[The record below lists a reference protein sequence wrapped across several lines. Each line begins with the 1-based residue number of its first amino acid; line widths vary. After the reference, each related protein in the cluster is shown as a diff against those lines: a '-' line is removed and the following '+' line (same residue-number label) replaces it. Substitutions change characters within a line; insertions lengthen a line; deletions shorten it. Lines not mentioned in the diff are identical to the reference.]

1 MIHHNLLRGRIHE
14 GPSRYRDHKAN
25 RPDSYGPLT
34 CSEEVV
40 FMKAGQQGPQLSA
53 RVFLNHDLVTDCACV
68 LKGMCT
74 FSTRWWALSV
84 FGVNRRLLAEYGH
97 ISLTLADAILLLPS
111 VHLQASSVS
120 FGVSDLR
127 VWQTHVAAN
136 TLSLSPLSL
145 CQSVYA
151 AGYVWIQVRP
161 RQSLI
166 GMNSCRFEVYFVL
179 VPIFLPGLQKSH

>member
-1 MIHHNLLRGRIHE
+1 
-14 GPSRYRDHKAN
+14 
-25 RPDSYGPLT
+25 
-34 CSEEVV
+34 
-40 FMKAGQQGPQLSA
+40 MKAGQQGPQLSA

-74 FSTRWWALSV
+74 FSTRVTSAFSLR
-84 FGVNRRLLAEYGH
+84 GRQAAEDGH

-120 FGVSDLR
+120 SGVSDLR
-127 VWQTHVAAN
+127 VWQTHVATN
-136 TLSLSPLSL
+136 TLSLSL
-145 CQSVYA
+145 CQSVFA
-151 AGYVWIQVRP
+151 AGYVCIRVRP

-179 VPIFLPGLQKSH
+179 VPIFLPVYKSHINTACLVTVRFSRSSTFVVTVAEVW